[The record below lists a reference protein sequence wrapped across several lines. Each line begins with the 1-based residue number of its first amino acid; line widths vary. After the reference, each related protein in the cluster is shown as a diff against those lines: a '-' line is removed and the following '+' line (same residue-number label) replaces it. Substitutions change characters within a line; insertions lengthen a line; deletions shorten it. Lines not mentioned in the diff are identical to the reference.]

1 MGRTLEKP
9 KTDRKP
15 KKKRDISPVPIDI
28 NTPVLIDTI
37 SEEVIFD
44 DPTISR
50 ASVVSAEYVVSCDN
64 QRIVSEARS
73 TGEVSPVAGPSRVFK
88 DPGEV
93 FNTPHPTRRISVIK
107 VVLPND
113 RVIDT
118 DGPDDISGVDNQN
131 MTSAPDCNQ
140 FKTSIEA
147 LVNSAL
153 ESTAAL
159 KQDNERLR
167 MLNMKLQEALL
178 DRSKE
183 VCYSEVFG
191 FPDAKWL
198 LSVSQNAD
206 DSDYLFVKELIF
218 RLFPQG
224 IGNATVS
231 GHSSNNPLGR
241 GSKNTNEAYV
251 RATVERLDPEKVKY
265 VQDRLQERRL
275 MLQDELGVAVRRARK
290 TARHIS
296 AVIANNPSLRILR
309 QQ

>member
-1 MGRTLEKP
+1 MGRTRKSSKQKSDAKRANALNMGFMEKLQVEKP

-50 ASVVSAEYVVSCDN
+50 APVVSAEYVVSCDN

-73 TGEVSPVAGPSRVFK
+73 TGEVSPVAGPSHVFK

-93 FNTPHPTRRISVIK
+93 INTPHPTRRISVIK

-140 FKTSIEA
+140 FRTSIEA
-147 LVNSAL
+147 LVMQN
-153 ESTAAL
+153 AAL

-167 MLNMKLQEALL
+167 TLNMKLQEALL
-178 DRSKE
+178 DRAKE
-183 VCYSEVFG
+183 VCFSEVSG

-241 GSKNTNEAYV
+241 G
-251 RATVERLDPEKVKY
+251 
-265 VQDRLQERRL
+265 
-275 MLQDELGVAVRRARK
+275 
-290 TARHIS
+290 
-296 AVIANNPSLRILR
+296 
-309 QQ
+309 